1 LRTGPVFVFVSN
13 LLNAVSDEDRA
24 GKLNDRATSQDKG

>member
-1 LRTGPVFVFVSN
+1 